1 MPAGSQAAAWREAV
15 RREVI
20 LGQRTILHTLL
31 LHDKARL
38 FCHRRAP
45 AQDEEAGKS
54 QENPTPPS
62 AKLEETV
69 QKAHT
74 EISNEN
80 VSIKENVT
88 EDKAKPTLLFASG
101 AFTNQIVVESGPRP
115 QFDSL
120 TGESVLSFST
130 SVPSSL
136 TTDRPPSPLSNSSY
150 GPDTHTQTPVE
161 EVDPRKLLPCR
172 VNLRPLVLATNR
184 RTKVFY
190 QEMEE
195 ESSISTT
202 DSSMIS
208 EDYEDLCEYNDDI
221 IGPSVPEKDDC
232 LEADFALDL
241 DELKTLVEHRGCS
254 SILQFH
260 LNINKIIKK
269 WCLAEGHCNEERQ
282 ELITYYQQLLE
293 EVFPWFDINDPG
305 KHWAEWQPRPTKNC
319 GDEEGLVKIGQKRK
333 FHVARPDNEH
343 SYAMQKPNPHEKFT
357 YNDEDET
364 ENKEDDQEAGDCR
377 KCLFCGE
384 VGNREIK
391 LAGRLI
397 SLR

>member
-1 MPAGSQAAAWREAV
+1 MPAGCQAPAWRQAV
-15 RREVI
+15 RTEV
-20 LGQRTILHTLL
+20 LQGQRRILDSLL
-31 LHDKARL
+31 LHDKAKL

-54 QENPTPPS
+54 QENPTQS
-62 AKLEETV
+62 EKVEEAV
-69 QKAHT
+69 QNAHT
-74 EISNEN
+74 EISNED
-80 VSIKENVT
+80 VSIKENVI

-101 AFTNQIVVESGPRP
+101 AFTNQILVDSGPRP

-136 TTDRPPSPLSNSSY
+136 STDRPPSPLSNSSH
-150 GPDTHTQTPVE
+150 GPGSNHETPVE
-161 EVDPRKLLPCR
+161 EVDPRKFLPCR
-172 VNLRPLVLATNR
+172 VNLRPLALATNR
-184 RTKVFY
+184 RTKVLY

-208 EDYEDLCEYNDDI
+208 EDFEDLCEYNDDI
-221 IGPSVPEKDDC
+221 IGSSVLEKDDC

-241 DELKTLVEHRGCS
+241 DELKTLVENRGCS
-254 SILQFH
+254 SIIQLH

-269 WCLAEGHCNEERQ
+269 WCLPEGHGHEERQ
-282 ELITYYQQLLE
+282 ELVTYYQQLLE
-293 EVFPWFDINDPG
+293 EVFPWFDINEPG
-305 KHWAEWQPRPTKNC
+305 RHWAEWQPRPTKRD
-319 GDEEGLVKIGQKRK
+319 GDEEGLVQIGQKRK
-333 FHVARPDNEH
+333 FHVARPNNEH
-343 SYAMQKPNPHEKFT
+343 SYAMQKTNPHEKYT
-357 YNDEDET
+357 YNDEDDT
-364 ENKEDDQEAGDCR
+364 DNKENYHDDGDCR

-384 VGNREIK
+384 VGNQEIK